1 MADLAFLFF
10 LVIDIVSLLL
20 FSGIPPTVR
29 SVQDPH
35 GEHRAAGLAALPIRP
50 PLHHAGPDGSRA
62 GPGDL
67 GPRPPNAP
75 LQGTRRAR
83 W

>member
-35 GEHRAAGLAALPIRP
+35 GEHRAAGLAALPI
-50 PLHHAGPDGSRA
+50 
-62 GPGDL
+62 
-67 GPRPPNAP
+67 
-75 LQGTRRAR
+75 
-83 W
+83 